1 MSKLGTMLLE
11 VFVIAFGCFAASA
24 VNAAFATGGVH
35 LTLAASSAVLPLSA
49 AIPMQ
54 VALNATS
61 LLARIVTCWRHI
73 NWSIFLMFAPA
84 AAIGAVLGARV
95 FVSMEE
101 GVISLC
107 LGLLLLILIWGVPR
121 RATFRLPNRFALI
134 GGAHGF
140 LSTIFGVGLFLQ
152 PAVLR
157 TDMARLQITGTLA
170 ACIMALEVVK
180 AGGYA
185 AFGFDFTAY
194 MPHILAG
201 AAASIVGNAAGHRLG
216 AHVSEERFR
225 LVFKLIVTL
234 VGIRLLIKG
243 VLLLGA

>member
-1 MSKLGTMLLE
+1 MLFE
-11 VFVIAFGCFAASA
+11 VLVISIGCFAASA

-35 LTLAASSAVLPLSA
+35 LTLAASSAVLPLAA

-61 LLARIVTCWRHI
+61 LLARIITCWRHI
-73 NWSIFLMFAPA
+73 NWSIFAMFAPP
-84 AAIGAVLGARV
+84 AAIGAILGARV

-107 LGLLLLILIWGVPR
+107 LGMLLLVIVWGVPKGIQ
-121 RATFRLPNRFALI
+121 FSLPNRFALI

-152 PAVLR
+152 PAMLR
-157 TDMARLQITGTLA
+157 TDLARLQITGTLA
-170 ACIMALEVVK
+170 ACIMALELVK

-185 AFGFDFTAY
+185 GFGFDYTEY
-194 MPHILAG
+194 WPHILAG
-201 AAASIVGNAAGHRLG
+201 AVTSIIGNLAGHRLG
-216 AHVSEERFR
+216 VHVSEARFR
-225 LVFKLIVTL
+225 LVFKAIVTL
-234 VGIRLLIKG
+234 VGVRLLIKG
-243 VLLLGA
+243 VLLLSASP